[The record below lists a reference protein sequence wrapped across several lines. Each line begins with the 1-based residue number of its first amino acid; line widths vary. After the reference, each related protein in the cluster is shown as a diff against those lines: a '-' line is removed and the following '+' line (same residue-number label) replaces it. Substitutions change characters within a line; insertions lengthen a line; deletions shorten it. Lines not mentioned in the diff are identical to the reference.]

1 MSNVFYE
8 EEGQFRVGAVLADNQ
23 TSLQVEAPHGKR
35 SKIKAAQ
42 VLLRFDTS
50 ALASFMGGAQ
60 AIAEEIDVDFL
71 WQCCGP
77 EEFGYEALARDYYG
91 RTPTAVEAAG
101 VLMRLHGAP
110 MYFYRKGRG
119 RYKAAPEDALRA
131 ALASVERKRLQ
142 AEQKARYVEALTAFQ
157 LPEAFAPVLSQLLYA
172 PDKNGIEW
180 KAVEEA
186 CTALKLTPPRLLK
199 RCGAAFSEHDFHL
212 GRFLFEYFPRG
223 TGFPGLAREKAL
235 PDLPAADVRA
245 FSIDDATT
253 TEIDDAFSVSG
264 LPSGGWRVGVHI
276 ALPALGIAPDS
287 ELDRAARERLS
298 TVYFPGDKITMLP
311 AEVIDDFTLAAGGLR
326 PALSFYIDV
335 ATDFTISGEATRVER
350 IAVADNLRH
359 DALEPVFNEQTVA
372 AGIDHAYGSELQVLW
387 RLASMLER
395 ARRGEGPETQ
405 TRPEYSFYVEDDR
418 VRIVPRRRGTP
429 IDKVVSEL
437 MIHVNSAW
445 GRELAR
451 GGIPGIYRVQ
461 TNGKVRMSTVAAEHA
476 GLGVAQYMWAS
487 SPLRRYVD
495 LINQRQI
502 VAWAMQQTAPYAPND
517 ERLLAAMRDF
527 ELAYDAYAEFQRNM
541 ERYWCLRWLL
551 QEARELATATVL
563 RESLVRFDELPLVAR
578 VPSLPDLP
586 PGEPVEIA
594 LGGVDLFDLSLHCE
608 FRSRIAEPL
617 VKTAD

>member
-1 MSNVFYE
+1 
-8 EEGQFRVGAVLADNQ
+8 
-23 TSLQVEAPHGKR
+23 
-35 SKIKAAQ
+35 
-42 VLLRFDTS
+42 
-50 ALASFMGGAQ
+50 
-60 AIAEEIDVDFL
+60 
-71 WQCCGP
+71 
-77 EEFGYEALARDYYG
+77 
-91 RTPTAVEAAG
+91 
-101 VLMRLHGAP
+101 

-119 RYKAAPEDALRA
+119 RYKAAPEESLRA

-157 LPEAFAPVLSQLLYA
+157 LPEAFAPALTQLLYA
-172 PDKNGIEW
+172 PDKNSVEW

-186 CTALKLTPPRLLK
+186 CAAVKLTPPRLLK

-212 GRFLFEYFPRG
+212 GRFLFECFPGG
-223 TGFPGLAREKAL
+223 TGFPALAREQAL
-235 PDLPAADVRA
+235 PDLPVADVRA
-245 FSIDDATT
+245 FSIDDAMT

-264 LPSGGWRVGVHI
+264 LSSGGWRVGVHI
-276 ALPALGIAPDS
+276 ALPALGITPDS

-311 AEVIDDFTLAAGGLR
+311 AGVIDEFTLAAGALR

-335 ATDFTISGEATRVER
+335 AADFAILRETTRVER
-350 IAVADNLRH
+350 IAVAENLRH

-372 AGIDHAYGSELQVLW
+372 TGIDHAYGQELQVLW
-387 RLASMLER
+387 RFASALER
-395 ARRGEGPETQ
+395 ARLGEEPEAQ
-405 TRPEYSFYVEDDR
+405 ARPEYSFYADAGGAR
-418 VRIVPRRRGTP
+418 RPPPRRPTP
-429 IDKVVSEL
+429 MDKVVSEL

-445 GRELAR
+445 GRELAES
-451 GGIPGIYRVQ
+451 GIAGIYRVQ

-502 VAWAMQQTAPYAPND
+502 VAWAMRQPAPYAPKD

-541 ERYWCLRWLL
+541 ERYWCLRWLM
-551 QEARELATATVL
+551 QEARELVTATVL

-586 PGEPVEIA
+586 PGEAVEIA
-594 LGGVDLFDLSLHCE
+594 VGGMDLFDLSLQCE
-608 FRSRIAEPL
+608 FRRRAAEPF
-617 VKTAD
+617 VTAAD